1 MGAQQGK
8 ERGSHSSGGGHGGT
22 ASCIGVP
29 SNGSPVG
36 LSSSHGIS
44 VGSVNALAAGSSLRG
59 SRIKPSATPAV
70 VGGSSHR
77 TTNASCG
84 SSIGHTSKDNHNR
97 CNAIGLNIFTE
108 HNEALRQS
116 RPLPHIPAG
125 TALLPDADLQC
136 QDGVSLHTQ
145 SHSSATSGF
154 ESAHRW
160 TSKENLLAPG
170 PEEDDPQLFVAL
182 YDFQAG
188 GENQLSLKKGEQV
201 RILSYNKSGE
211 WCEAHSDS
219 GNVGWVPSNY
229 VTPLN
234 SLEKHSW
241 YHGPISRNAA
251 EYLLSSGINGSFLV
265 RESESSPGQ
274 RSISLRYEGRVY
286 HYRISEDPDGKVFVT
301 AEAKFNTLAE
311 LVHHHSVQHEGHGLI
326 TPLLYP
332 APKQNKPTVFP
343 LSPEPDEWE
352 ICRTDIVMKHKLGGG
367 QYGEV
372 YEAVWKRYGNTVA
385 VKTLKED
392 TMALKDFLE
401 EAAIMKEMKHPNL
414 VQLIGVCTREPP
426 FYIITEFMSHGNLL
440 DFLRSPARETLD
452 AVALLYMA
460 TQIASGMSY
469 LESRNYIHRDLAARN
484 CLVGDNKLVKVA
496 DFGLARLMRDDTY
509 TAHAGAKFP
518 IKWTAPEGLAYNKFS
533 TKSDVWAFGVLLWEI
548 ATYGA
553 SPYPNIDLT
562 DVFHKLEKGYRMERP
577 PGCPPEVYD
586 LMRQCWHWN
595 AADRP
600 TFKSIHHAL
609 EHMFQESSITE
620 AVAKQLNATTLTQ
633 SLTPQMGKKGIPGN
647 GGGGGGGG
655 GSSSGGGGG
664 GLTPSGGLI
673 EQPVGTPMSETGST
687 STKLSTFSSQGKGNV
702 QMRRTT
708 NKQGKQAPAPPKRTS
723 LLSTSR
729 DSTYR
734 EDDSRN
740 LIDEHNNTN
749 GSSIFFNLQQQL
761 QKQLQKQ
768 PTPIPQQSYNVVLQ
782 SNAQT
787 NNTNNNKRCKTNSYT
802 LCTTTPPP
810 PQYSIKKSSSCS
822 SFLIDIFFRGISH
835 LSLTRDMNSL
845 TQRYDSENE
854 NTTGDPDTDAT
865 GDSLECQNIP
875 TTQNKVQQHSS
886 LHSGGGIGPRA
897 AQQHSSFKRPTPVM
911 GNRGLETRQSKRSQH
926 QQQQQQHAPRDSSAG
941 GGVCTT
947 PHHVTVGALEVKN
960 VKCVVNRYGTLP
972 KVQRIGA
979 FLNSLEDPNTTTQH
993 NINKAH
999 LSTITP
1005 PITTT
1010 TNGHGVGAHHAAA
1023 TQRQQLPPAHCIPI
1037 PPPPLKSTSIAA
1049 GNGGTGG
1056 VSTPPQQMIRS
1067 NSSSGVTMQNSASA
1081 SLNKLQRHR
1090 TAADGTMMTFSS
1102 FRGASS
1108 SNSPKRSQQPALA
1121 NLEFPPP
1128 PLDLPPPPEEFETP
1142 PPPPPPPTAEVLQEL
1157 QMTTAVAQQQQYT
1170 LPNNSSNDVSNT
1182 APSVEEASSRF
1193 GVSLRKREPST
1204 DSCSSLGSPP
1214 EGKSRTTGGTNVQE
1228 LNMKEKLMAEIK
1240 DRTKENV
1247 SNIQNGMQTVPPAS
1261 DPVSLLFTELA
1272 EMNLTKQKSLSTIT
1286 AAAPPPAPKL
1296 PSSSSGDASGLH
1308 ENGNA
1313 NSFKAQ
1319 LKKVEPKK
1327 LPTPTQKTENQIIDF
1342 KAHLRKVE
1350 KEPKE
1355 HKKDVSADE
1364 TAPKS
1369 ILQNNKAQAV
1379 MSTTGTLGRKGGGDK
1394 KFTTV
1399 ASHGGMT
1406 PAQITQQ
1413 QKTDNIKYDI
1423 TNSNGNTINTNNAN
1437 STNNTTSN
1445 GNATELTD
1453 NNAGVVEAEAGKR
1466 RSTGSISSLKKMWE
1480 QPGSGA
1486 DYASAT
1492 TNTTQQT
1499 QQANSASSTGT
1510 STTNQLSPKFNL
1522 KPIAN
1527 ATNVVTPTPSAN
1539 SNRFPP
1545 PHCTQM
1551 SPRNNATNTA
1561 AINIHSS
1568 TTNTTMNSI
1577 ANKPPPAAPPPPPPT
1592 TSTII
1597 PQPNQNSNFNNTN
1610 SHCTK
1615 SQLTT
1620 SLSTQLFT
1628 DGGSQQYGEQVG
1640 TTGASS
1646 NLISSTSNSAN
1657 SSSTGNI
1664 TTINNEIVTMTQS
1677 LFVEHSSS
1685 SNSSGGV
1692 QQNNK
1697 LTTSS
1702 ISTNN
1707 TSTSSATTAANKPA
1721 VPLKPTKLTIYATPI
1736 SQKIA
1741 GGTMD
1746 SSQTSSPLSSLQSS
1760 TQISRESILELVALL
1775 EASLHQHPVNSISA
1789 SQWLQLSDKLNILQ
1803 NNCVVFADNESMP
1816 PHSKFHFREL
1826 VTRVEKQ
1833 SQSLR
1838 TAGSKNVQDNERLVN
1853 EVGQSLKQLT
1863 NALHR

>member
-29 SNGSPVG
+29 SSGSPVG

-44 VGSVNALAAGSSLRG
+44 VGSVNALAAGSTLRG
-59 SRIKPSATPAV
+59 SRIKSSATPAA

-77 TTNASCG
+77 STAASV
-84 SSIGHTSKDNHNR
+84 SSIGHTSKDNHTR
-97 CNAIGLNIFTE
+97 CNVIGMNIFTE

-125 TALLPDADLQC
+125 TTLLADAELPG
-136 QDGVSLHTQ
+136 QDGASLHTQ
-145 SHSSATSGF
+145 SHSQGHSSATSGF

-620 AVAKQLNATTLTQ
+620 AVAKQLNATTMTQ
-633 SLTPQMGKKGIPGN
+633 SLTPQMGKKGIPVNGA
-647 GGGGGGGG
+647 GGGGGGVGGG

-664 GLTPSGGLI
+664 GAGGGSLTPSGGML
-673 EQPVGTPMSETGST
+673 EQPPAGTPMSETGST

-734 EDDSRN
+734 DDESRN
-740 LIDEHNNTN
+740 LIDEHNTN

-768 PTPIPQQSYNVVLQ
+768 TPIQPQPYNVVVQ
-782 SNAQT
+782 PSTTPT
-787 NNTNNNKRCKTNSYT
+787 NNTNKRCKTNSYT
-802 LCTTTPPP
+802 LCTTPPP

-822 SFLIDIFFRGISH
+822 SFLIDILFRGISH
-835 LSLTRDMNSL
+835 LSLTRDINNL
-845 TQRYDSENE
+845 GQRYDSEND

-875 TTQNKVQQHSS
+875 TQSKVQHS
-886 LHSGGGIGPRA
+886 LHSGGIGPRSG
-897 AQQHSSFKRPTPVM
+897 QQHSSFKRPTPVM

-941 GGVCTT
+941 ACT

-979 FLNSLEDPNTTTQH
+979 FLNSLEDPNTPPQH
-993 NINKAH
+993 
-999 LSTITP
+999 S
-1005 PITTT
+1005 ITTHLNAVAAPVT
-1010 TNGHGVGAHHAAA
+1010 TNGHGVGGVHAAA
-1023 TQRQQLPPAHCIPI
+1023 RQQLPPAHVMPI
-1037 PPPPLKSTSIAA
+1037 PTPPTKSAA
-1049 GNGGTGG
+1049 NINSGNGSSGSGTIP
-1056 VSTPPQQMIRS
+1056 TPPQQMIRS

-1142 PPPPPPPTAEVLQEL
+1142 PPPPPPAPEVLEEVQAASSA
-1157 QMTTAVAQQQQYT
+1157 TTTHYP
-1170 LPNNSSNDVSNT
+1170 LPNSSSNDVSNT

-1214 EGKSRTTGGTNVQE
+1214 EVQE
-1228 LNMKEKLMAEIK
+1228 FNMKEKLMAEIK
-1240 DRTKENV
+1240 DRSKESSANNA
-1247 SNIQNGMQTVPPAS
+1247 NIQNGTTGTAPAGS
-1261 DPVSLLFTELA
+1261 GVDPVSLLFTELA
-1272 EMNLTKQKSLSTIT
+1272 EMNLSKQKSI
-1286 AAAPPPAPKL
+1286 PPPPPKTL
-1296 PSSSSGDASGLH
+1296 SGGCAGDSSGPQAQ
-1308 ENGNA
+1308 ENGNT

-1327 LPTPTQKTENQIIDF
+1327 LPTPTQKTENQTTIIDF

-1350 KEPKE
+1350 KDPKD
-1355 HKKDVSADE
+1355 KKDVGADE
-1364 TAPKS
+1364 APKS
-1369 ILQNNKAQAV
+1369 LLQKGQAV
-1379 MSTTGTLGRKGGGDK
+1379 TATGTLGRKGDK

-1399 ASHGGMT
+1399 MTSATAVT
-1406 PAQITQQ
+1406 PAT
-1413 QKTDNIKYDI
+1413 QKTENAKNDM
-1423 TNSNGNTINTNNAN
+1423 TNSNNGNSVNSTNTTHSTSNTNGNTHHANAN
-1437 STNNTTSN
+1437 SNLNCNNTTGISES
-1445 GNATELTD
+1445 AD
-1453 NNAGVVEAEAGKR
+1453 NSVGVVETETGKR
-1466 RSTGSISSLKKMWE
+1466 RSTGSISSLKKLWE
-1480 QPGSGA
+1480 QPGGSS
-1486 DYASAT
+1486 DYAS
-1492 TNTTQQT
+1492 TQS
-1499 QQANSASSTGT
+1499 QANCATNSGMAGTTSNVT
-1510 STTNQLSPKFNL
+1510 STTITSSTNQLSPKFNL
-1522 KPIAN
+1522 KPISN
-1527 ATNVVTPTPSAN
+1527 TATTPTAN
-1539 SNRFPP
+1539 SNRFPSLS
-1545 PHCTQM
+1545 TQI
-1551 SPRNNATNTA
+1551 SPRTNVATTA
-1561 AINIHSS
+1561 G
-1568 TTNTTMNSI
+1568 TNSI

-1592 TSTII
+1592 TNSTAN
-1597 PQPNQNSNFNNTN
+1597 QNQNSIFNN

-1628 DGGSQQYGEQVG
+1628 DSNQYAEQG
-1640 TTGASS
+1640 QCTSATTT
-1646 NLISSTSNSAN
+1646 NNTTAN
-1657 SSSTGNI
+1657 SSGNN
-1664 TTINNEIVTMTQS
+1664 TTTNNEIASMTQS
-1677 LFVEHSSS
+1677 LFVEHSSTA
-1685 SNSSGGV
+1685 NSGSCLH

-1697 LTTSS
+1697 LTTST
-1702 ISTNN
+1702 ISTNTAVNN
-1707 TSTSSATTAANKPA
+1707 TSNNISTTNKPA

-1741 GGTMD
+1741 ASALD
-1746 SSQTSSPLSSLQSS
+1746 SSTNSPLSSALQSS

-1775 EASLHQHPVNSISA
+1775 ESSLHQHPVNSISA

-1826 VTRVEKQ
+1826 VTRVETQ

-1838 TAGSKNVQDNERLVN
+1838 TAGSKNVQDNERLVS
-1853 EVGQSLKQLT
+1853 EVGQSLKQIT